1 MTFKRGSSYMDN
13 SKLPAKVS
21 FWHFGAISLA
31 PRIYFLMSIFLC
43 LKNSISKTCPRR
55 KLRRGLFYLPITFY
69 IPVCLPCHS
78 NAARKRDKPSS
89 NHPPIPLAFHEKP

>member
-1 MTFKRGSSYMDN
+1 MIFKRGSSYMDN
-13 SKLPAKVS
+13 YKLPAKVS

-78 NAARKRDKPSS
+78 NAARKRDNPSS

>member
-43 LKNSISKTCPRR
+43 KKNNISKTCPRR
-55 KLRRGLFYLPITFY
+55 KLRRGLFLFAYNFLYTRLPS
-69 IPVCLPCHS
+69 LS
-78 NAARKRDKPSS
+78 
-89 NHPPIPLAFHEKP
+89 

>member
-1 MTFKRGSSYMDN
+1 MIFKRGSSYMDN
-13 SKLPAKVS
+13 YKLPAKVS